1 MLYNKLAY
9 VTEQIGDVSDDG
21 GSADGDAHLRMVV
34 GPLECRGQANQCTVS
49 EWPLVTAGETH
60 IPEQRV
66 NRQPISY
73 TATHET
79 YGMNI

>member
-9 VTEQIGDVSDDG
+9 VTEQVGDVSDDG

-49 EWPLVTAGETH
+49 E
-60 IPEQRV
+60 
-66 NRQPISY
+66 
-73 TATHET
+73 
-79 YGMNI
+79 